1 MKLKKIL
8 FFSLLTIFAGGCNM
22 LRNVEYKTDSGIAL
36 EKTGFDFTYDEDA
49 GKIYL
54 AGPGGTMI
62 MNINRRISHFN
73 GTKIWLFTPAK
84 LDKDGILRISENDIE
99 KIIIPLLG
107 RKYLLTSPVKRI
119 VIDAG
124 HGGNDNGAVGL
135 KYKEKDLNLALSRKI
150 KSALEAKGFEVIM
163 TRNEDIFLTLEERSK
178 FAKEQKADLFLCI
191 HHNASPA
198 TKTASGIET
207 FSLSAP
213 HVNSTHDKKGIVP
226 AGILPGNAFDNAN
239 INLNYQIQSHI
250 INNLSVNDRGMKFA
264 RFRVLVNAPCPA
276 ILLEAGFVSNP
287 TEEIAVSADERQNK
301 IACSVAEAVQL
312 FSDNAMKQQLK
323 N

>member
-1 MKLKKIL
+1 MIFKKIFFLL
-8 FFSLLTIFAGGCNM
+8 FTAIFIGGCG
-22 LRNVEYKTDSGIAL
+22 LFRTVEYKTDNGIAL
-36 EKTGFDFTYDEDA
+36 EKTDFDFNYDEDNK
-49 GKIYL
+49 KIYL
-54 AGPGGTMI
+54 TGPGGTML
-62 MNINRRISHFN
+62 MDVNRRISHFN

-84 LDKDGILRISENDIE
+84 IDKDGILRISENDIE

-107 RKYLLTSPVKRI
+107 KKYSLPSPVKRI

-124 HGGNDNGAVGL
+124 HGGNDNGAAGL

-163 TRNEDIFLTLEERSK
+163 TRNEDIFLSLEERSK

-198 TKTASGIET
+198 TKTAAGIET

-226 AGILPGNAFDNAN
+226 AGILPGNTFDNAN
-239 INLNYQIQSHI
+239 INLSYQIQSYI
-250 INNLSVNDRGMKFA
+250 INNLPVNDRGMKFA

-287 TEEIAVSADERQNK
+287 AEEIAAGSDERQNK
-301 IACSVAEAVQL
+301 IAKSVAEAIQL
-312 FSDNAMKQQLK
+312 FSGNAMKQQTE